1 MGAKQEKIKTTQER
15 MLTIFKLS
23 VFLLLHF
30 TKMQVSKMV
39 NFKKCTTCEKGD
51 WGFPQNV
58 KSQKSVC
65 RVPANWLIDLFIFA
79 SVRTLAN
86 LASMKVGQVIG
97 EGKILLF

>member
-1 MGAKQEKIKTTQER
+1 

-23 VFLLLHF
+23 IFLLLHF
-30 TKMQVSKMV
+30 TKMQLSKIV
-39 NFKKCTTCEKGD
+39 IFEKCTKCQKGD

-86 LASMKVGQVIG
+86 LARVKVYKKQGVL
-97 EGKILLF
+97 KPLFR

>member
-1 MGAKQEKIKTTQER
+1 MKNAHR
-15 MLTIFKLS
+15 AR
-23 VFLLLHF
+23 
-30 TKMQVSKMV
+30 
-39 NFKKCTTCEKGD
+39 KGV

-86 LASMKVGQVIG
+86 LARVQVGLATG
-97 EGKILLF
+97 EGETLLF

>member
-1 MGAKQEKIKTTQER
+1 
-15 MLTIFKLS
+15 
-23 VFLLLHF
+23 
-30 TKMQVSKMV
+30 MV
-39 NFKKCTTCEKGD
+39 NFEKCTTCEKGD
-51 WGFPQNV
+51 WGFPKSV

>member
-1 MGAKQEKIKTTQER
+1 MEQ
-15 MLTIFKLS
+15 LS

-30 TKMQVSKMV
+30 TKMQASKMTI
-39 NFKKCTTCEKGD
+39 FEKCTKCKKGD

-86 LASMKVGQVIG
+86 LARAQVVW
-97 EGKILLF
+97 L

>member
-1 MGAKQEKIKTTQER
+1 

>member
-1 MGAKQEKIKTTQER
+1 
-15 MLTIFKLS
+15 
-23 VFLLLHF
+23 
-30 TKMQVSKMV
+30 MQNVRHAR
-39 NFKKCTTCEKGD
+39 KGD

-86 LASMKVGQVIG
+86 LASMKVNPILG
-97 EGKILLF
+97 EGETFLF

>member
-15 MLTIFKLS
+15 MLAIFKLS

-39 NFKKCTTCEKGD
+39 NFKKCTKCEKGD

-86 LASMKVGQVIG
+86 LASMKVGQFIG

>member
-1 MGAKQEKIKTTQER
+1 

-30 TKMQVSKMV
+30 TKMQLSKMV
-39 NFKKCTTCEKGD
+39 NFEKCTKCEKGD
-51 WGFPQNV
+51 LGFPQSV

-79 SVRTLAN
+79 SVRTLAM
-86 LASMKVGQVIG
+86 LTGVKVVPLQRV
-97 EGKILLF
+97 GKKPHFIIFFRKEN

>member
-1 MGAKQEKIKTTQER
+1 
-15 MLTIFKLS
+15 
-23 VFLLLHF
+23 
-30 TKMQVSKMV
+30 MV

>member
-39 NFKKCTTCEKGD
+39 NLKKCTTCEKGD